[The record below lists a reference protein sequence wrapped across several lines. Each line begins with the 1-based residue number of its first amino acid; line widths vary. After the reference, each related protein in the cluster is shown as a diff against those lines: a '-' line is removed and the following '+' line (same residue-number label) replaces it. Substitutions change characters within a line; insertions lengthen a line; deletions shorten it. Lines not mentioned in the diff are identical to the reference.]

1 MWFYADEATRALITG
16 DRPIVYLYGGF
27 EGFDNFGDILQ
38 LKSTIAFH
46 RQRTGRAPVVVLSM
60 AAWTAAGLQDSLA
73 NEFDADGFIFED
85 GELLDASSVGLAPIT
100 EVTAGALLH
109 VYGGGYF
116 NRFWGA
122 RRAYVCEQLMFRL
135 RTNEYVVSG
144 VQVDSEG
151 TEHLARLFA
160 LKAPLAI
167 GARDKPSVELL
178 AAVTDA
184 VVHLTFDDAIET
196 IDALRDRIAAFG
208 GTEHH
213 GPRSFGLHMNTTA
226 EYMSP
231 DQGEVVT
238 GTVATVRSREPHLN
252 PVLLQAYNDRRH
264 VIVDTIE
271 TAQQLGTLFLEPEY
285 RVINLAAIAADP
297 HWSDSTIRRLVFAL
311 AGIDFVISS
320 SYHVSLAMTAL
331 GIPSYLVSSN
341 DFYAAKR
348 EALSLPLTLDAFL
361 ADPRTTLQDYAVERR
376 QRVDWL
382 DLLATTID
390 TAESLSWTEPSVVSN
405 PPESVPTASVAERYA
420 IP

>member
-1 MWFYADEATRALITG
+1 MWFYGDEATRALING
-16 DRPIVYLYGGF
+16 DRPIVYLYGGY

-46 RQRTGRAPVVVLSM
+46 RQRTGRTPVVVLSL
-60 AAWTAAGLQDSLA
+60 AAWTSPGLLDSLKSQ
-73 NEFDADGFIFED
+73 FDVGGFIFED

-100 EVTAGALLH
+100 DVTAGALLH
-109 VYGGGYF
+109 IYGGGYF

-151 TEHLARLFA
+151 ADHLTRLFA

-178 AAVTDA
+178 AAVSGAT
-184 VVHLTFDDAIET
+184 VHPTFDDAMET
-196 IDALRDRIAAFG
+196 IDALRDRIAALG
-208 GTEHH
+208 GTEHQGQH
-213 GPRSFGLHMNTTA
+213 SFGLHMNTTS

-231 DQGEVVT
+231 EQGEVVAQ
-238 GTVATVRSREPHLN
+238 TVATVRSREPHLA
-252 PVLLQAYNDRRH
+252 PLLLQAYNDRRH
-264 VIVDTIE
+264 VIDDTIE
-271 TAQQLGTLFLEPEY
+271 TAQKLGTFFLEPEY

-297 HWSDSTIRRLVFAL
+297 HWSDSTIRRFVFAL

-320 SYHVSLAMTAL
+320 SYHVSLTMTIL

-348 EALSLPLTLDAFL
+348 EALSLPATLEAFL
-361 ADPRTTLQDYAVERR
+361 TDPRSTLQDYAVERR

-382 DLLATTID
+382 ELLATTIN
-390 TAESLSWTEPSVVSN
+390 TTESLSWTERAVVSN
-405 PPESVPTASVAERYA
+405 PPESVPVASVAERYA